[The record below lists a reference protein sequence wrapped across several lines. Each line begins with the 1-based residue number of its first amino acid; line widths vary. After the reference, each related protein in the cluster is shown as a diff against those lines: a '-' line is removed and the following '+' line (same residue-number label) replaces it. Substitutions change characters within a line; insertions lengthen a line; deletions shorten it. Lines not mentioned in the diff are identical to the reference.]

1 MKAVMWD
8 RENSPGKGDRVRK
21 GRGRKTEGMIE
32 EQLIELW
39 NVGTKKGFSL

>member
-8 RENSPGKGDRVRK
+8 TESSPGKGNSVRK
-21 GRGRKTEGMIE
+21 GRDRKAEGMIE

-39 NVGTKKGFSL
+39 NVGTKKSFVL